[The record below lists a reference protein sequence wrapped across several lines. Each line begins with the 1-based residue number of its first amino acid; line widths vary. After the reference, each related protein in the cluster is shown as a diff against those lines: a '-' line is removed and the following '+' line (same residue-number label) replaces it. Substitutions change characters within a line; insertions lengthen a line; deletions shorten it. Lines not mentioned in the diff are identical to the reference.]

1 MVTVGRLR
9 ELADE
14 IERAAREHEKGF
26 AMHEGQPP
34 VRFVTLRI
42 GATIANEYA
51 NRCPGMAVRRTGRG
65 PQAPCRWI
73 WRSGYMLDAEYNSD
87 RGAQDVGE
95 YGMPLPIFNAYRALA
110 RQARAAITAEN
121 SGTT

>member
-1 MVTVGRLR
+1 MR
-9 ELADE
+9 
-14 IERAAREHEKGF
+14 KGF

-42 GATIANEYA
+42 SATIANEYA
-51 NRCPGMAVRRTGRG
+51 NRCPEWLSEELDEGRRRV
-65 PQAPCRWI
+65 PLDLAQQI
-73 WRSGYMLDAEYNSD
+73 VLDAEYNSD
-87 RGAQDVGE
+87 RRAQDVGE

-110 RQARAAITAEN
+110 RQTRAAIAAEN